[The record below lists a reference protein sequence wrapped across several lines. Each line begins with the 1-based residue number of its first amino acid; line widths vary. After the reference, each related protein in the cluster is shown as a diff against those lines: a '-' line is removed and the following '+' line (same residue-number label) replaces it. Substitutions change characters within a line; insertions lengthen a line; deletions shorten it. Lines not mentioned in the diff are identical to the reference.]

1 MESEFSN
8 IANIIKVFGLSA
20 VSFIAAI
27 LWTPFLTRYLYRY
40 RLWRKDVRDTAPD
53 GTKTPLFAALH
64 KDRET
69 RVPRL
74 GGVLIWVTTLVLAL
88 LLWLLSRFTEYPFWD
103 KANFLSRNQTWLPLF
118 TLVAA
123 SLLGLADD
131 LFQVFRKGSYVAG
144 GINPPTFSEDTK
156 RKISPIYKFISAFEP
171 WRQNIQEGGGV
182 KFRHRLFLVFLIALA
197 GALWFYFKLDWRTIY
212 IPGYGDLF
220 IGLWYIPL
228 FVATMILLFSSSIV
242 DGIDGLAGG
251 VFGAAFAA
259 YGGIAF
265 FRGQIDIATFAG
277 VILGSLLAFLWFN
290 IPPARFY
297 MGESGILGLTTS
309 LTVIAFL
316 TDSVFVLP
324 IIGLVL
330 MAEVAS
336 DVIQFLSKR
345 FRGKKVFLI
354 APIHHHFEA
363 IGWPP
368 YKVTMRFWIISVV
381 AAIVGM
387 VIALI
392 GR

>member
-1 MESEFSN
+1 MGTEINNVVS
-8 IANIIKVFGLSA
+8 AIKVFGLLAASFVAA
-20 VSFIAAI
+20 V
-27 LWTPFLTRYLYRY
+27 LWTPLLTKYLYQY
-40 RLWRKDVRDTAPD
+40 KLWRKDVRTTSPD
-53 GTKTPLFAALH
+53 GTQTPLFAALH

-74 GGVLIWVTTLVLAL
+74 GGVLIWVTTLGIAAL
-88 LLWLLSRFTEYPFWD
+88 VWLLAEIAHISFLD
-103 KANFLSRNQTWLPLF
+103 KANFFSRNQTWLPLA
-118 TLVAA
+118 TLFAA

-131 LFQVFRKGSYVAG
+131 LAQVWGWGVYGAG
-144 GINPPTFSEDTK
+144 VI
-156 RKISPIYKFISAFEP
+156 
-171 WRQNIQEGGGV
+171 
-182 KFRHRLFLVFLIALA
+182 KFRRRLLIVFLIALV
-197 GALWFYFKLDWRTIY
+197 GAWWFYFKLDWRTIY

-228 FVATMILLFSSSIV
+228 FIGTMIILFSSSIV

-265 FRGQIDIATFAG
+265 FRGQIDLAAFSG
-277 VILGSLLAFLWFN
+277 VVLGAILAFLWFN

-297 MGESGILGLTTS
+297 MGESGIIGLTTS
-309 LTVIAFL
+309 LTVVAFL
-316 TDSVFVLP
+316 TDSVIVLP
-324 IIGLVL
+324 VIGAIL
-330 MAEVAS
+330 MIEVAS
-336 DVIQFLSKR
+336 DVIQFASKR

-368 YKVTMRFWIISVV
+368 YKVTMRFWVISVV
-381 AAIVGM
+381 AAILGM
-387 VIALI
+387 AIALI

>member
-1 MESEFSN
+1 MELQINN
-8 IANIIKVFGLSA
+8 IANVIKVFGLSA
-20 VSFIAAI
+20 LSFVIAI
-27 LWTPFLTRYLYRY
+27 LWTPFLTRYLYKY
-40 RLWRKDVRDTAPD
+40 KLWRKEVRKNAPD

-69 RVPRL
+69 SVPRF
-74 GGVLIWVTTLVLAL
+74 GGMLIWITTLAVAL
-88 LLWLLSRFTEYPFWD
+88 IFWLLAKFTAIPILD
-103 KANFLSRNQTWLPLF
+103 KINFLSRNQTWLPLF
-118 TLVAA
+118 IMVAA

-131 LFQVFRKGSYVAG
+131 LMQVFQKGSYVAG
-144 GINPPTFSEDTK
+144 GI
-156 RKISPIYKFISAFEP
+156 
-171 WRQNIQEGGGV
+171 
-182 KFRHRLFLVFLIALA
+182 KFRHRLLVVFLIALS
-197 GALWFYFKLDWRTIY
+197 GALWFYYKLDWRTIY
-212 IPGYGDLF
+212 VPGLGDIF
-220 IGLWYIPL
+220 IGIWYIPL
-228 FVATMILLFSSSIV
+228 FIATMILLFSSSIV

-251 VFGAAFAA
+251 VFAAIFAA

-265 FRGQIDIATFAG
+265 FRGQIDLAAFSG
-277 VILGSLLAFLWFN
+277 VILGALLAFLWFN

-316 TDSVFVLP
+316 TDSALALP
-324 IIGLVL
+324 IIGFIL

-336 DVIQFLSKR
+336 DIIQFASKK

-368 YKVTMRFWIISVV
+368 HKVTMRFWVIGVVTAII
-381 AAIVGM
+381 GM
-387 VIALI
+387 AVALI

>member
-1 MESEFSN
+1 MTPQT
-8 IANIIKVFGLSA
+8 AYIINLIKSFGLFA
-20 VSFIAAI
+20 ASFILAI
-27 LWTPFLTRYLYRY
+27 FLTPILTHYMYTY
-40 RLWRKDVRDTAPD
+40 KLWRKEVRHTSPD
-53 GTKTPLFAALH
+53 GSKTPLFAALH

-74 GGVLIWVTTLVLAL
+74 GGALIWITTISLAF
-88 LLWLLSRFTEYPFWD
+88 LLWGLAQITQNVFLL
-103 KANFLSRNQTWLPLF
+103 KANFLSRNQTWLPIL
-118 TLVAA
+118 TLAGA

-131 LFQVFRKGSYVAG
+131 LMQVLGKGKYVAG
-144 GINPPTFSEDTK
+144 GI
-156 RKISPIYKFISAFEP
+156 
-171 WRQNIQEGGGV
+171 
-182 KFRHRLFLVFLIALA
+182 KFRHRLFIVFCIALA
-197 GALWFYFKLDWRTIY
+197 GALWFYYKLGWRAIY

-228 FVATMILLFSSSIV
+228 FIVTMIILFSSGVV

-251 VFGAAFAA
+251 VFASAFAA

-265 FRGQIDIATFAG
+265 FRGQIDIAAFCA

-316 TDSVFVLP
+316 TDSAIVLP
-324 IIGLVL
+324 IIGFILIL
-330 MAEVAS
+330 EVAS
-336 DVIQFLSKR
+336 NVIQFASKH

-363 IGWPP
+363 LGWPP
-368 YKVTMRFWIISVV
+368 YKVTMRFWIISMVT
-381 AAIVGM
+381 AMVGIA
-387 VIALI
+387 IALI